1 MPAHHR
7 KIKQRGGA
15 IVTPG
20 RGGKTCGTGEICMD
34 DNSTTVALCLI
45 GAAVVGAGL
54 YFYKG
59 LPSFQTTTAGATGA
73 TTAQQKPSVVIVES
87 KTPSP
92 ATYIPMDPRFAPLS
106 PEKSYFVPPDLRGQP
121 PISAGVGA
129 IPINVQTQGLPDTFQ
144 QIGVLTAPGGTE
156 TSGSPTRTIL
166 PLFGRR
172 VLYNRDKWNY
182 YTRTDGMNPVQV
194 PVQFKRRNCDD
205 DNGCEEVLDGDSV
218 GCPVLGQSYT
228 ANIYRYSTPRYL
240 PTIF

>member
-7 KIKQRGGA
+7 KIKQRGGSLSA
-15 IVTPG
+15 
-20 RGGKTCGTGEICMD
+20 KTCGTGEICMD

-59 LPSFQTTTAGATGA
+59 LPSFQTITATAA
-73 TTAQQKPSVVIVES
+73 AQQKPSVVIVES

-106 PEKSYFVPPDLRGQP
+106 PEKSYIVPPDLRGQP

-205 DNGCEEVLDGDSV
+205 DNGCDEVLDGDSV

-240 PTIF
+240 PTLF

>member
-1 MPAHHR
+1 MPAHKR
-7 KIKQRGGA
+7 TKQRGGSLEMKSGA
-15 IVTPG
+15 IT
-20 RGGKTCGTGEICMD
+20 MD
-34 DNSTTVALCLI
+34 DNSTAVAMCLI
-45 GAAVVGAGL
+45 GAAVIGAGL

-59 LPSFQTTTAGATGA
+59 
-73 TTAQQKPSVVIVES
+73 QQAAPAAAAKPTVVVVES
-87 KTPSP
+87 KASGPAQ

-106 PEKSYFVPPDLRGQP
+106 PEKSYAVPPDLRGQP

-129 IPINVQTQGLPDTFQ
+129 FPINVQTQGLPDAYQ
-144 QIGVLTAPGGTE
+144 QVGVLTAPGGTE

-194 PVQFKRRNCDD
+194 PVQFKRRSCDD
-205 DNGCEEVLDGDSV
+205 DNGCDEVLDGDSV

-240 PTIF
+240 PSLF

>member
-1 MPAHHR
+1 MPK
-7 KIKQRGGA
+7 KIKQRGGSLEMKSGA
-15 IVTPG
+15 IT
-20 RGGKTCGTGEICMD
+20 MD
-34 DNSTTVALCLI
+34 DNSTAVALCLI
-45 GAAVVGAGL
+45 GAAVVGAGF
-54 YFYKG
+54 YFYNG
-59 LPSFQTTTAGATGA
+59 QGVAPAAA
-73 TTAQQKPSVVIVES
+73 AKPTVVVIES
-87 KTPSP
+87 KSSAPSP

-106 PEKSYFVPPDLRGQP
+106 PEKSYAAPPDLRGQP

-129 IPINVQTQGLPDTFQ
+129 IPINVQTQGLPDAYQ
-144 QIGVLTAPGGTE
+144 QVGVLTAPGGTE

-205 DNGCEEVLDGDSV
+205 DNGCDEVLDGDAV

-240 PTIF
+240 PSIF

>member
-1 MPAHHR
+1 MPAQKR
-7 KIKQRGGA
+7 TKQRGGA
-15 IVTPG
+15 L
-20 RGGKTCGTGEICMD
+20 EIKSGAITMD
-34 DNSTTVALCLI
+34 DNTTAVAMCLI
-45 GAAVVGAGL
+45 GAAVVGASL

-59 LPSFQTTTAGATGA
+59 QLATPA
-73 TTAQQKPSVVIVES
+73 LLKPTVVVVES
-87 KTPSP
+87 KASVPAP

-106 PEKSYFVPPDLRGQP
+106 PEKSYAVPPDLRGQP

-129 IPINVQTQGLPDTFQ
+129 FPINVQTQGLPDSYQ
-144 QIGVLTAPGGTE
+144 QVGVLTAPGGTE

-205 DNGCEEVLDGDSV
+205 DNGCDEVLDGDSV

-240 PTIF
+240 PSMPSFF

>member
-1 MPAHHR
+1 MPAQKR
-7 KIKQRGGA
+7 TKQRGGA
-15 IVTPG
+15 L
-20 RGGKTCGTGEICMD
+20 EIKSGAITMD
-34 DNSTTVALCLI
+34 DNTTAVAMCLI

-59 LPSFQTTTAGATGA
+59 QLATPA
-73 TTAQQKPSVVIVES
+73 LLKPTVVVVES
-87 KTPSP
+87 KTSGPAP
-92 ATYIPMDPRFAPLS
+92 ATFIPMDPRFAPLS
-106 PEKSYFVPPDLRGQP
+106 PEKSYAVPPDLRGQP

-129 IPINVQTQGLPDTFQ
+129 FPINVQTQGLPDSYQ
-144 QIGVLTAPGGTE
+144 QVGVLTAPGGTE

-205 DNGCEEVLDGDSV
+205 DNGCDEVLDGDSV

-240 PTIF
+240 PSMPSFF

>member
-1 MPAHHR
+1 MPAQHR

-20 RGGKTCGTGEICMD
+20 RGGKTCSPGEICMD
-34 DNSTTVALCLI
+34 DNSTAVALCLI

-59 LPSFQTTTAGATGA
+59 VPSLQAPT
-73 TTAQQKPSVVIVES
+73 QQKPSVVVVES
-87 KTPSP
+87 KTPTPS
-92 ATYIPMDPRFAPLS
+92 TYIPMDPRFAPLS
-106 PEKSYFVPPDLRGQP
+106 PEKSYFTPPDLRGQP

-129 IPINVQTQGLPDTFQ
+129 IPINVQTQGLPDTYQ
-144 QIGVLTAPGGTE
+144 QVGVLTAPGGTE

-205 DNGCEEVLDGDSV
+205 DNGCDEVLDGDSV

-240 PTIF
+240 PTLF